1 MACAGVIASAG
12 AQIDLTFMTVG
23 RRITA
28 ISAGKFTSVYF
39 HFGFLTGGS
48 VGSVTKSSLET
59 ANNTSHAL
67 LQLEHISQQ
76 STTGSPVGMNLVLQG
91 TVADT
96 DVAGFRTLVMTN
108 TSTGV
113 ITKFLRGDRAS
124 YSTATN
130 SAWNWTWS
138 PTNGEPFATAYSSS
152 SPVIC
157 ELRADNGV

>member
-12 AQIDLTFMTVG
+12 AQLDFTTMTVG
-23 RRITA
+23 RRITTV
-28 ISAGKFTSVYF
+28 SAGKFTQIYF
-39 HFGFLTGGS
+39 PYGFITGGS

-67 LQLEHISQQ
+67 LQLEHVSH
-76 STTGSPVGMNLVLQG
+76 SSGGTVGMNLSLQG

-113 ITKFLRGDRAS
+113 ITKFLRSDKAS

-130 SAWNWTWS
+130 SVWNWTWS
-138 PTNGEPFATAYSSS
+138 SSNSQPFAAAF
-152 SPVIC
+152 SPSIPVVC
-157 ELRADNGV
+157 ELRSDDGI